1 MTPGPEIP
9 EDHEPPRYK
18 RYRAGPQLPWRR
30 EAASS
35 PREQLRELRGG
46 GGRGGRGGWRGGRGG
61 WRGGRRGLRGP
72 WTLRRGLRWLA
83 LVLGVWIA
91 LSIVLFLLSAQFAA
105 PSVSDAAKRALDSGG
120 LLPFS
125 AENVLVLGS
134 DQRTGLTHEPG
145 ASTSGPSRS
154 DVMLLIR
161 TGGGHSARLSIPR
174 DTVVPIPG
182 HGTTKINAAYA
193 FGGAALAIQT
203 VKSYLGIKINHIVE
217 INFDHFP
224 QLIDAMGGVD
234 VTLNTCVVSL
244 INGGFRNG
252 GYTLRL
258 HKGSNHLDGK
268 QALALARTRHNLCHA
283 NDSDLDRVKR
293 QQELF
298 NAMKRRLLSASTLF
312 RLPFVSWQ
320 APQALKS
327 DMGGPTLMALF
338 AALEIG
344 GSPAPKVLTPDG
356 SITLPD
362 GSVGLSVSDATRRAA
377 VQQFLSG

>member
-1 MTPGPEIP
+1 MAGGPETP
-9 EDHEPPRYK
+9 DEHEPPQYK

-30 EAASS
+30 DSATSTRDELS
-35 PREQLRELRGG
+35 ELR
-46 GGRGGRGGWRGGRGG
+46 RGGRGPRLPRLGGRWT
-61 WRGGRRGLRGP
+61 WRRA
-72 WTLRRGLRWLA
+72 LRWLA
-83 LVLGVWIA
+83 IAVGAWLV
-91 LSIVLFLLSAQFAA
+91 LSIVLFLFSAQFVK
-105 PSVSDAAKRALDSGG
+105 PGVSDAAKRALDGGG

-134 DQRTGLTHEPG
+134 DQRTTVTHEPG

-154 DVMLLIR
+154 DVLLLIR

-203 VKSYLGIKINHIVE
+203 VKDYLGIKINHVVE

-234 VTLNTCVVSL
+234 VTTNTCVVSR

-252 GYTLRL
+252 GFTLRL
-258 HKGSNHLDGK
+258 HKGTNHLDGK
-268 QALALARTRHNLCHA
+268 QALALARTRHNLCHR
-283 NDSDLDRVKR
+283 NDSDLDRAKR

-298 NAMKRRLLSASTLF
+298 NAMKRRLLSVPTFF
-312 RLPFVSWQ
+312 RLPFVAWQ
-320 APQALKS
+320 APQAIKS

-338 AALEIG
+338 SALEVG
-344 GSPAPKVLTPDG
+344 GSPAPMVLTPDG
-356 SITLPD
+356 SVALPD
-362 GSVGLSVSDATRRAA
+362 GSVGLAVSDSERHTA
-377 VQQFLSG
+377 VTQFLNG